1 MTPTRRTRRVHPLAP
16 VGVLLLLAACSK
28 NLPGAPSELT
38 TGITIY
44 ENANFGGAS
53 ALLTKDVSDLK
64 GYNGPCEHESTTY
77 RPDGTPMTFST
88 YDWND
93 CVSSIRVAPGWRATV
108 YRDDDFKGQSL
119 EITADVPNLQLV
131 PGSCDHDGLNDC
143 ITSIRVRPL

>member
-1 MTPTRRTRRVHPLAP
+1 MTTRRTRLAHTLAP
-16 VGVLLLLAACSK
+16 VGVLLLLGSCSK

-53 ALLTKDVSDLK
+53 ALLTKDVSDLRDF
-64 GYNGPCEHESTTY
+64 NGPCEVTTTLTLPNGSVQTSTT
-77 RPDGTPMTFST
+77 RT
-88 YDWND
+88 WND
-93 CVSSIRVAPGWRATV
+93 CISSIRVAPGWRATV

-119 EITADVPNLQLV
+119 EVAADVPNLQLV